1 MTKMTK
7 TQRTA
12 ILEAHNAPTV
22 GVDEYFSRG
31 YVHATRPTLAV
42 MRRNGWVTE
51 GRYNRQAPVT
61 TAGLIAAG
69 MHMDAIHAKAIA
81 ENTLRNADV
90 DLCVAIADE
99 RRRLSVSG
107 FRNVDLMALNNVMDA
122 IHGEAIREDNVR
134 DADAASAEQLHP
146 SYKLFNRAV
155 REGRSYRAAMDILH
169 AEAIREN
176 NVRDAPAR
184 PRNAG
189 PRIWIDSGKRGDQRT
204 VNIML
209 TGTDMDVINLIDQ
222 LNLLIHDRQDMPA
235 VTALHDALCDRT
247 PLVARTWPPADRDKA
262 ILHAEALAENGPWT
276 SRLSV
281 EGRQAVRDA
290 AHTVALE
297 EHRQRL
303 YGRTHLGTL
312 IGPTGIACNA
322 EFRGMATSSS
332 PRVADVTCP
341 DCLAAFRRP
350 RVCHLASPGD
360 QVAGC
365 GASVGSA
372 SLVASSNIDV
382 NVTCPEC
389 RSIIDVPVDMDA
401 IHAEALAFELIMYG
415 ETADRDRA
423 KALVEALR
431 EDDGGWGQPDGMLDT
446 TEVQRTHDQIREE
459 AFRAVRLPAYCGSDW
474 AHELHG
480 GCGGSTV
487 DMPSPPV
494 ANTPAE
500 ARTGTPDRVAA
511 ALDELAAL
519 HRDAHKLHLDV
530 LTGRVNRIASIL
542 RGEGGV

>member
-61 TAGLIAAG
+61 TAGLIAVG
-69 MHMDAIHAKAIA
+69 VDMDAIHAKAIA

-122 IHGEAIREDNVR
+122 IHGEAIRENNVR
-134 DADAASAEQLHP
+134 DAASAEQLHP

-155 REGRSYRAAMDILH
+155 REGKSYRAAMD
-169 AEAIREN
+169 
-176 NVRDAPAR
+176 
-184 PRNAG
+184 
-189 PRIWIDSGKRGDQRT
+189 
-204 VNIML
+204 
-209 TGTDMDVINLIDQ
+209 
-222 LNLLIHDRQDMPA
+222 
-235 VTALHDALCDRT
+235 
-247 PLVARTWPPADRDKA
+247 

-276 SRLSV
+276 NRLSV

-290 AHTVALE
+290 AHTAALE

-360 QVAGC
+360 EVAGC
-365 GASVGSA
+365 GASVGPA

-415 ETADRDRA
+415 ETADRDKA
-423 KALVEALR
+423 KAHGEALHVEPGDWHGTAR
-431 EDDGGWGQPDGMLDT
+431 RVSIGVGDAVHPRGAVGSDRVFGKVLLVDGVSIKVSWPGSVGWHRIEDLDPHTDQEGATATVAASLEDDGGWGQPDGMLDT

-474 AHELHG
+474 AHEPHG

-511 ALDELAAL
+511 VLDELAAL